1 MKNARRNTKKKILEV
16 SENEKEKTQCGL
28 AKNDNSKRNS

>member
-1 MKNARRNTKKKILEV
+1 MQEGTQKKILEV